1 MEGFG
6 EEAFNNRVDS
16 INKARKTKPANLL
29 YALGIPGIGI
39 TTAKP
44 LAITLALLFHID
56 ADLEEPKR
64 LSNFRCCRIKI
75 NPIPS
80 KFITTIG
87 RINPQGCI
95 CLVELGFPCY
105 NRLTVHDV
113 DPRLKL

>member
-1 MEGFG
+1 MHIDHSNE
-6 EEAFNNRVDS
+6 R
-16 INKARKTKPANLL
+16 NKT
-29 YALGIPGIGI
+29 IGI

-44 LAITLALLFHID
+44 LAIPLALLFHID

-80 KFITTIG
+80 KFITIIG